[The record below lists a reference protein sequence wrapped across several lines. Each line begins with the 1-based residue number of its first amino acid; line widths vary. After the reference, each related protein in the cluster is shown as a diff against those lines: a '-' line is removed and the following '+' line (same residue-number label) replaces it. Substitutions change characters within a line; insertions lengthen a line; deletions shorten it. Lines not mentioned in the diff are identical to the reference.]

1 MDTNIS
7 GEKWK
12 RRPWGGEGIGLQTP
26 TYFLQEIM
34 NVLLFL
40 VVARSTALKQ
50 ITFQGL
56 EYILLS

>member
-26 TYFLQEIM
+26 TYFLQEII
-34 NVLLFL
+34 NFLLFL

-50 ITFQGL
+50 ITFQG
-56 EYILLS
+56 

>member
-7 GEKWK
+7 GKKKWK
-12 RRPWGGEGIGLQTP
+12 RRPWGGEG
-26 TYFLQEIM
+26 LQEII

-50 ITFQGL
+50 ITFQG
-56 EYILLS
+56 